1 MEQIIKEKDLIKE
14 IREKFCHVE
23 ECPYSGKRIF
33 FENAGGSLTLK
44 SVVDRSALMAAIPDN
59 QGRDNEASSSIM
71 NIISKSKLKT
81 LDFFNTE
88 NGSII
93 VGESGTELLFRL
105 IRTAILSSDKGS
117 VVGSTLE
124 HPASRSATA
133 KWSKIASK
141 ELIMVPHCNETGTLD
156 IERYIDQINSEVV
169 VATVVHT
176 SPVTGIG
183 VDLKNLTKGIKE
195 KNPNCLVIVDGIQ
208 HAAHGNINI
217 SDYKIDGYVIS
228 PYKVFSRHGYG
239 LAWMSDKLRNLS
251 HENLMNGPEENWEL
265 GTRDVGSYA
274 TFSDVVDYFEWLGS
288 KLSTTQNTSFEKL
301 FNASKFIHKQEQNL
315 TEVMLH
321 GKDNIKGLS
330 SFQNIKIIGGIEN
343 ELREGLVSFS
353 LPDLPSEAI
362 VKGLNE
368 KGIRTHIRK
377 SDHYSGNILEPLGL
391 KNCVRVSMC
400 HYNTEEEVLQFL
412 TSMNEIG
419 HI

>member
-1 MEQIIKEKDLIKE
+1 MKEKELIKE

-59 QGRDNEASSSIM
+59 QGRDNLASSSIM
-71 NIISKSKLKT
+71 DIINKSKLKT
-81 LDFFNTE
+81 LDFFNTKS
-88 NGSII
+88 GSILI
-93 VGESGTELLFRL
+93 GESGTELLFRL
-105 IRTAILSSDKGS
+105 IRTAVLSSGKGS
-117 VVGSTLE
+117 IVGSTLE

-141 ELIMVPHCNETGTLD
+141 ELIMVPHCNETGTVD
-156 IERYIDQINSEVV
+156 IDKYLDQIDSNVV
-169 VATVVHT
+169 VATIVHT

-183 VDLKNLTKGIKE
+183 VDIKNLTNGIKE
-195 KNPNCLVIVDGIQ
+195 KNPDCFVIVDGIQ
-208 HAAHGNINI
+208 HAAHGDINI
-217 SDYKIDGYVIS
+217 ADYKIDGYVIS

-239 LAWMSDKLRNLS
+239 LAWISDRLRNLP
-251 HENLMNGPEENWEL
+251 HENLIKGPEENWEL

-288 KLSTTQNTSFEKL
+288 KFSRTETTKHEKFL
-301 FNASKFIHKQEQNL
+301 NASKFIHKQENHL
-315 TEVMLH
+315 VDIMLF

-330 SFQNIKIIGGIEN
+330 SYPNIKIIGGIEN
-343 ELREGLVSFS
+343 KLREGLVSFS
-353 LPDLPSEAI
+353 LHDLPAEII
-362 VKGLNE
+362 VKELNN
-368 KGIRTHIRK
+368 KGVRTHIRK
-377 SDHYSGNILEPLGL
+377 SDHYSGNILDPLGL

-412 TSMNEIG
+412 TGINEII
-419 HI
+419 HH

>member
-1 MEQIIKEKDLIKE
+1 
-14 IREKFCHVE
+14 
-23 ECPYSGKRIF
+23 
-33 FENAGGSLTLK
+33 
-44 SVVDRSALMAAIPDN
+44 
-59 QGRDNEASSSIM
+59 
-71 NIISKSKLKT
+71 
-81 LDFFNTE
+81 
-88 NGSII
+88 
-93 VGESGTELLFRL
+93 
-105 IRTAILSSDKGS
+105 
-117 VVGSTLE
+117 
-124 HPASRSATA
+124 
-133 KWSKIASK
+133 
-141 ELIMVPHCNETGTLD
+141 MVPHCNETGTLD

-288 KLSTTQNTSFEKL
+288 KFPSIENTRNEKF
-301 FNASKFIHKQEQNL
+301 FNASKYIHKQEKHL
-315 TEVMLH
+315 AEVMLH
-321 GKDNIKGLS
+321 GKDNIKGLA

-343 ELREGLVSFS
+343 ELRLS
-353 LPDLPSEAI
+353 LIHISEPT
-362 VKGLNE
+362 
-368 KGIRTHIRK
+368 RP
-377 SDHYSGNILEPLGL
+377 Y
-391 KNCVRVSMC
+391 
-400 HYNTEEEVLQFL
+400 
-412 TSMNEIG
+412 
-419 HI
+419 

>member
-1 MEQIIKEKDLIKE
+1 MKEMEIIKN
-14 IREKFCHVE
+14 IREKFAHVE
-23 ECPYSGKRIF
+23 DCPYSGKRIF

-44 SVVDRSALMAAIPDN
+44 SVVDRSALMASLPDN
-59 QGRDNEASSSIM
+59 QGRDNLASSAIM
-71 NIISKSKLKT
+71 DIIKKSKLKT
-81 LDFFNTE
+81 LDFFNAK

-105 IRTAILSSDKGS
+105 IRTAILSSGTGS
-117 VVGSTLE
+117 VVGSNLE

-141 ELIMVPHCNETGTLD
+141 KLIMVPHCNETGTLD

-217 SDYKIDGYVIS
+217 SNYHIDGYVIS

-239 LAWMSDKLRNLS
+239 LAWMSDRLRNLP

-274 TFSDVVDYFEWLGS
+274 TFSDVIDYFDWLGS
-288 KLSTTQNTSFEKL
+288 KLSTTQNTSYEK
-301 FNASKFIHKQEQNL
+301 FFSASKFIHKQEKNL

-377 SDHYSGNILEPLGL
+377 SDHYSGNILERLGL

-400 HYNTEEEVLQFL
+400 HYNTEEEVFQFL
-412 TSMNEIG
+412 TSMNEIV
-419 HI
+419 HL

>member
-1 MEQIIKEKDLIKE
+1 MKEMEIIKD
-14 IREKFCHVE
+14 IREKFAHIE
-23 ECPYSGKRIF
+23 DCPYSGKRIF

-44 SVVDRSALMAAIPDN
+44 SVVDKSGLMASLPDN
-59 QGRDNEASSSIM
+59 QGRDNLASSAIM
-71 NIISKSKLKT
+71 DIINKSKLKT
-81 LDFFNTE
+81 LDFFNAK

-105 IRTAILSSDKGS
+105 IRTAILSSGKGS
-117 VVGSTLE
+117 VVGSNLE
-124 HPASRSATA
+124 HPASRSATS

-141 ELIMVPHCNETGTLD
+141 KLIMVPHCNETGTLD
-156 IERYIDQINSEVV
+156 IERYINQINSEVV
-169 VATVVHT
+169 VATIVHT

-183 VDLKNLTKGIKE
+183 VNLKNLTKRIKE

-217 SDYKIDGYVIS
+217 SNYHIDGYVIS

-239 LAWMSDKLRNLS
+239 LAWMSDRLRNLP

-288 KLSTTQNTSFEKL
+288 KLSTTQNTRYEKFL
-301 FNASKFIHKQEQNL
+301 SASKFIHKQEKHL
-315 TEVMLH
+315 AEVMLH

-353 LPDLPSEAI
+353 LPDVPSEAI
-362 VKGLNE
+362 VKGLNK

-377 SDHYSGNILEPLGL
+377 SDHYSGNILKPLGL
-391 KNCVRVSMC
+391 RNCVRVSMC
-400 HYNTEEEVLQFL
+400 HYNTEEEVLRFL
-412 TSMNEIG
+412 TSMNEII
-419 HI
+419 HS